1 MTVSHS
7 CLPGGQN
14 LTTGSESELTLAQRG
29 SGRPQLCNVVM
40 PALAQHGAIVAS
52 SPWPRNTRKMAEYSP
67 VLGPAGHM
75 VGSEVLDTRVC
86 IVLLT
91 FLPTHYS
98 SRITS
103 KEEGFEAQKQKQSHT
118 SLKFCVYSVN
128 HIWHKVWKC
137 FLHPPLSRNESQG
150 WQWAE
155 HNLSHPPSQPLTRTA
170 DPRDERP
177 DPANQRPVWGPDGQS
192 EGPTSI
198 SPIQA

>member
-40 PALAQHGAIVAS
+40 PALAQHGAIAAS
-52 SPWPRNTRKMAEYSP
+52 SPGPRNTRKITEYSP
-67 VLGPAGHM
+67 VSGPAGHM

-128 HIWHKVWKC
+128 HI
-137 FLHPPLSRNESQG
+137 
-150 WQWAE
+150 
-155 HNLSHPPSQPLTRTA
+155 
-170 DPRDERP
+170 
-177 DPANQRPVWGPDGQS
+177 
-192 EGPTSI
+192 
-198 SPIQA
+198 